1 MKDSVGQLCNKTLLH
16 KVLNINSE
24 VRIIQSSQTDGMIV
38 KKFKR
43 ADTNLIEEDNDDV
56 LEALDKRAM
65 KTLTLVMRN
74 SDLEAMAIYE
84 CTKRDG

>member
-84 CTKRDG
+84 CIKRD